1 MSVQDNRPNDKDI
14 ADWTQRRNELA
25 ARLEE
30 FEYTP
35 EDVWLRDLGVR
46 HTGPMAAA
54 SKALKSGVPANDNL
68 AAAMEAADRHLND
81 NVLAVEKQA
90 EADIAR
96 LRDLIKG
103 CVTAID
109 DWIAAHK
116 G

>member
-1 MSVQDNRPNDKDI
+1 MSVQDNRPSEKDI

-25 ARLEE
+25 ARLDE

-35 EDVWLRDLGVR
+35 GDVWLRDLSIR

-68 AAAMEAADRHLND
+68 AAAMEAADRHLNN

-90 EADIAR
+90 EADLAQ
-96 LRDLIKG
+96 LRDLMKG
-103 CVTAID
+103 CVAAID
-109 DWIAAHK
+109 AWIAAHK